1 MLIYLMFNS
10 NINVMNIDL
19 FKYIMKMIVV
29 PMLLLSL
36 VLISHGSDDHISFI
50 NVIGFILL
58 IISGSYIIVDVSKD
72 KNE

>member
-1 MLIYLMFNS
+1 
-10 NINVMNIDL
+10 MNIDL

-36 VLISHGSDDHISFI
+36 VLIIHGNDDNISII

-58 IISGSYIIVDVSKD
+58 IISGIYIIVDAKNKD
-72 KNE
+72 E

>member
-1 MLIYLMFNS
+1 MFNS

-36 VLISHGSDDHISFI
+36 VLIIHGNDDNISI
-50 NVIGFILL
+50 TNVIGFILL
-58 IISGSYIIVDVSKD
+58 IISGSYIIVDA
-72 KNE
+72 KNEDK

>member
-1 MLIYLMFNS
+1 
-10 NINVMNIDL
+10 
-19 FKYIMKMIVV
+19 MKIIVV

-36 VLISHGSDDHISFI
+36 VLISHGTDDHISFI

-72 KNE
+72 KDE